1 MIKKSTYFLGLA
13 GLVTL
18 FSTGFKDA
26 EIEKLDGFHIAKDEV
41 IIYQVPTE
49 GETEKTFYN
58 LPYTGKTY
66 IAFKE
71 AVALKESLG
80 LYHLV
85 NTYGYMGKY
94 QFGKSTLQTV
104 GINNTSE
111 FLKNPVMQEKAFKAL
126 LARNKWELKKEIS
139 RFDGKVINGIK
150 ITESGILAAA
160 HLGGAGSVKKF
171 LHSNGKNAF
180 TDAYGTSVKTY
191 IIKFAGY
198 DTSNIV
204 AKKDAIVKM
213 G

>member
-26 EIEKLDGFHIAKDEV
+26 EIEKLDGFHIGKDEV

-71 AVALKESLG
+71 AVAVKESLG

-94 QFGKSTLQTV
+94 QFGKSTLQTLGV
-104 GINNTSE
+104 KNTSE

-139 RFDGKVINGIK
+139 RFEGKVINGIK

-180 TDAYGTSVKTY
+180 TDGYGTSVKTY
-191 IIKFAGY
+191 ISKFAGY

-204 AKKDAIVKM
+204 AKKDAMVKM